1 MGPSMQGKSYANEK
15 YDGGG
20 FPSDNLFFTVGNPT
34 PSYFSLAYDFPCIE
48 GTYISLGVL
57 FLPLQ
62 RTPPSW
68 GGALELATALT
79 LSCSGI
85 CTPPSEIWSI
95 ESSLTISCLT
105 LIGKPD
111 KKRSSSV
118 RSITDV
124 ALTSSSSLF
133 TPLGVTVTLL
143 SRPAL

>member
-34 PSYFSLAYDFPCIE
+34 PSYFSLAYDFPCID
-48 GTYISLGVL
+48 GIHISLGVL
-57 FLPLQ
+57 FLPLR

-68 GGALELATALT
+68 GGSLELATALT
-79 LSCSGI
+79 LSCPGK
-85 CTPPSEIWSI
+85 CTPPSEIWLI

>member
-1 MGPSMQGKSYANEK
+1 M
-15 YDGGG
+15 
-20 FPSDNLFFTVGNPT
+20 FFFTVGNPT
-34 PSYFSLAYDFPCIE
+34 PLYFSLAYDLPCID

-68 GGALELATALT
+68 GESLELATALT
-79 LSCSGI
+79 FSCPGNCTPPSERWLTESSLTLSCPGK
-85 CTPPSEIWSI
+85 CTPPSEIWLI
-95 ESSLTISCLT
+95 ESSLTISCST